1 MNRSHRRLLA
11 ALLLPLATALT
22 LPLAGCGFALRGSTP
37 DSQLAFDSVYLD
49 VPTGT
54 PLERDLRTSI
64 RSQRTAKLVEDPKV
78 AAVALRVLDDKQE
91 RKVLTL
97 NSQGQ
102 VREFSLT
109 YRIRYELTDKN
120 NKKLLPPSEIALQ
133 TILSYSESQVLAKE
147 QEEKLIFDDMR
158 RDAVSQVMRQLAQ
171 VRP

>member
-1 MNRSHRRLLA
+1 MNRSRRSLVA
-11 ALLLPLATALT
+11 ALLSVS
-22 LPLAGCGFALRGSTP
+22 LAGCGFALRGSTP
-37 DSQLAFDSVYLD
+37 DSQLAFESVYLD
-49 VPTGT
+49 APSGT

-64 RSQRTAKLVEDPKV
+64 RAQRTSKLVDDPKA
-78 AAVALRVLDDKQE
+78 AAVSLRVLDDKQE

-109 YRIRYELTDKN
+109 YRIRYEVADKD